1 MERCHRKRSPGWWNI
16 IVLLTLIIVPA
27 GHSRAAAEK
36 PRIELK
42 ASCVRQVVHDL
53 NGQKTVELVPAT
65 ESASGDT
72 LVYSTEYH
80 NSGKSSAEKV
90 TVVSPIPANTVYVDG
105 SAVGENSKILFS
117 LNQGLSYQEP
127 PLMLKTRNKQGK
139 EVTLPAPPEMIT
151 HIKWIVQIPVKPAG
165 QGTTTYKVVV
175 K

>member
-16 IVLLTLIIVPA
+16 LVLLAFIILPA
-27 GHSRAAAEK
+27 GYSRAAAEK

-42 ASCVRQVVHDL
+42 ASCVRQVIHDL
-53 NGQKTVELVPAT
+53 NGQKSVELVPAT

-90 TVVSPIPANTVYVDG
+90 TVVSPIPANTIYVDG
-105 SAVGENSKILFS
+105 SAGGENSKILFS
-117 LNQGLSYQEP
+117 LNQGATYQPP
-127 PLMLKTRNKQGK
+127 PLTIKTRNTQGE
-139 EVTLPAPPEMIT
+139 EVTLPAPPELIT
-151 HIKWIVQIPVKPAG
+151 HIKWIVQIPVKPG
-165 QGTTTYKVVV
+165 GRGITTYKVVV